1 MAGISF
7 NPDPS
12 EIQLGG
18 GDSPRLLSMTEEQQV
33 SMMKARERARKPEGA
48 KGSASRTLVISHTG
62 HEGGRGAKKPKNKG
76 IVSLSA
82 PRKFASTGRV
92 HKKSHGYYLN
102 KEQEFPVEK
111 PKGRH
116 PFKKELADVSFELEP
131 KPKQK
136 ATAGVHRKPKPAPRV
151 PRVVAVAHPI
161 LSAALRR
168 PDKFPSRAAV
178 LAADQSVEEPEPEPE
193 LSPEEAKAAQLA
205 AIQARIKARIEAQER
220 ATLPEPEP
228 ALGVQEQW
236 RVGDGEPE
244 PQQPQPEEEVEEG
257 RQLLEASG
265 GTGLAEQ
272 YEKDLAVEP
281 ASTAAAEQEGAAVL
295 GSPMAAT
302 PSQLR
307 RAVSGGSGVAATAP
321 PPPKPG
327 ALDRSSRVRFAPGAR
342 PQRPHEQQWARN
354 PAKGEWYLAGE
365 DNSTPAAA
373 ARSGGREWVG
383 ASTSM
388 YEFPAGLDTSTAG
401 LISVGSA
408 RSGRSGRSGGGRRR
422 GEGGRARR
430 QRRSLQAL

>member
-1 MAGISF
+1 M
-7 NPDPS
+7 
-12 EIQLGG
+12 
-18 GDSPRLLSMTEEQQV
+18 
-33 SMMKARERARKPEGA
+33 
-48 KGSASRTLVISHTG
+48 
-62 HEGGRGAKKPKNKG
+62 
-76 IVSLSA
+76 
-82 PRKFASTGRV
+82 
-92 HKKSHGYYLN
+92 
-102 KEQEFPVEK
+102 
-111 PKGRH
+111 
-116 PFKKELADVSFELEP
+116 
-131 KPKQK
+131 
-136 ATAGVHRKPKPAPRV
+136 
-151 PRVVAVAHPI
+151 
-161 LSAALRR
+161 
-168 PDKFPSRAAV
+168 
-178 LAADQSVEEPEPEPE
+178 
-193 LSPEEAKAAQLA
+193 
-205 AIQARIKARIEAQER
+205 
-220 ATLPEPEP
+220 
-228 ALGVQEQW
+228 
-236 RVGDGEPE
+236 GDGEPE
-244 PQQPQPEEEVEEG
+244 PQQPLPEEELE
-257 RQLLEASG
+257 LLEASG

-272 YEKDLAVEP
+272 YEQDLAVEP
-281 ASTAAAEQEGAAVL
+281 AAAAAAAEEGAAAL

-373 ARSGGREWVG
+373 ARSGPLLSFAFGCPPSLCPPSLCSDGGPLATGGGGGREWVG

-388 YEFPAGLDTSTAG
+388 YEFPAGLDTSTGG